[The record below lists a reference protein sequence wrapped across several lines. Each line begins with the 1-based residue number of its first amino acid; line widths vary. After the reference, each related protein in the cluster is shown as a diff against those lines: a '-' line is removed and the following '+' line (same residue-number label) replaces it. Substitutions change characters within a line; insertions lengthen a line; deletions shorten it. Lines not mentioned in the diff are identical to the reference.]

1 MALTLPPEHLPQS
14 GPQSME
20 TQAGEGQLESG
31 ALDEGWLTPMCVH
44 MHERSF
50 SHTYHTHSFRMCMCA
65 RARAHK
71 AFRKGSEGRGSEK
84 NREGQGKLSLW
95 LVTQSVWDNLSA
107 LS

>member
-65 RARAHK
+65 RARA
-71 AFRKGSEGRGSEK
+71 RTRPSERGQRVGEVK
-84 NREGQGKLSLW
+84 KTGK
-95 LVTQSVWDNLSA
+95 DRGN
-107 LS
+107 

>member
-14 GPQSME
+14 GPQSTE

-31 ALDEGWLTPMCVH
+31 ALDEGWLTPKCVH

-50 SHTYHTHSFRMCMCA
+50 SHTYHAHTHL
-65 RARAHK
+65 
-71 AFRKGSEGRGSEK
+71 AFREGSEGKGNEK
-84 NREGQGKLSLW
+84 NREGQRKLSLW